1 MKKSSSKAGNYF
13 SSLGNVYIV
22 IKVISVFNGYPWIR
36 DIINRVANP
45 TNRAAYARHSNA
57 ICSSEP

>member
-1 MKKSSSKAGNYF
+1 M
-13 SSLGNVYIV
+13 GNVYII
-22 IKVISVFNGYPWIR
+22 IKVISVFNEYPRIR
-36 DIINRVANP
+36 DIVNRVANP